1 VNDLDFDNMNNQFF
15 DISSID
21 LSSANSTITITNPY
35 SSGDYTFAS
44 ISTNTTK
51 QEALSVTGDAEFH
64 GDLKIKGKSLSESLN
79 NIERRLA
86 ILNPNTELESEWEKL
101 KELGDQYRKLENE
114 ILEKQHIYNI
124 LRK

>member
-1 VNDLDFDNMNNQFF
+1 MNDLDFDNMNNQFF

>member
-1 VNDLDFDNMNNQFF
+1 MNNQFF